1 MHQFGLSI
9 RLTELNGQPGALFFD
24 PEGRLTNVMVLDIA
38 DGVVQTVRAI
48 INPDKLG
55 HLGPVADVRGLLRER
70 REQATD
76 GTS

>member
-1 MHQFGLSI
+1 
-9 RLTELNGQPGALFFD
+9 
-24 PEGRLTNVMVLDIA
+24 MVLDIA